1 MVLFDMNQK
10 LNNVK
15 ENIITFDVFDTLVIR
30 NVVRPID
37 VFDMVGGKHFRYTR
51 IIAELVARKISKNE
65 DVTLDEIYHFL
76 PKKFKEKEIAIEKDI
91 CKPNPPI
98 YEIYKNFKVQGKK
111 IYAISDMY
119 LPKDVI
125 SEILKN
131 CGYELDG
138 IYVSSEVGLTK
149 STGNLFKYFL
159 SKENLLPND
168 VLHIGDNK
176 HADDE
181 GSSIAGIRSVII
193 SKDKNMLTYL
203 NKTSD
208 IALKGFV
215 NHGINKIIDREEQ
228 IGYEVLGPIIVAF
241 CQWIHNRYLEF
252 EFNKLFFLS
261 RDMHIVFDIY
271 KKIYAN
277 DNIEYMYV
285 SRKSLHSALNNDDG
299 LRNYLKS
306 IDFKGNIAV
315 IDTGWRCAA
324 QPILEYYARKNV
336 DTTNVGGLYFGVKTG
351 YRYINRCSKSSA
363 CFYSSKLD
371 MIKSQTYSSLIE
383 SFLGY
388 NENKVIGYKADGTP
402 VFNIEKKNNECMAKI
417 QKGAIIFAENWL
429 IEKGNASISTK
440 DIIKAYKEIQDRP
453 LLSDINIIGDSEYD
467 DVETTKIVSYE
478 KTGNIKKWLNN
489 LRFSAWK
496 GAYFKKSF
504 KCYTPFYYGYLVLDS
519 IYLSY
524 LDKKVFYGKNTEDLL
539 LYYK

>member
-1 MVLFDMNQK
+1 MSEKV
-10 LNNVK
+10 
-15 ENIITFDVFDTLVIR
+15 ITFDVFDTLVIR
-30 NVVRPID
+30 DTVNPTD
-37 VFDMVGGKHFRYTR
+37 VFEMVGGKVFKLLR
-51 IIAELVARKISKNE
+51 IIAEIISRKLSKKE
-65 DVTLDEIYHFL
+65 DITYDQIYRFL
-76 PKKFKEKEIAIEKDI
+76 PKKFKQKELDTELLV
-91 CKPNPPI
+91 CKANP
-98 YEIYKNFKVQGKK
+98 EIKK
-111 IYAISDMY
+111 IYDSAKKDGKCVYAISDMY
-119 LPKDVI
+119 LPKSFI
-125 SEILKN
+125 EKILTKCN
-131 CGYELDG
+131 YEFDN

-159 SKENLLPND
+159 IKENLLPND

-176 HADDE
+176 KADGE
-181 GSSIAGIRSVII
+181 GALIAEIQSVII
-193 SKDKNMLTYL
+193 GKDKNMLTYL

-241 CQWIHNRYLEF
+241 CQWIHGRYLEF
-252 EFNKLFFLS
+252 EFDKLFFLS

-271 KKIYAN
+271 KKFYAN

-336 DTTNVGGLYFGVKTG
+336 DTTNVGGLYLGVKTG

-417 QKGAIIFAENWL
+417 QKGAISFAENWL
-429 IEKGNASISTK
+429 NEKGNTSISTK

-453 LLSDINIIGDSEYD
+453 LVSDINIIGDSEYD
-467 DVETTKIVSYE
+467 DIETTKIVSFE
-478 KTGNIKKWLNN
+478 KTRNIKKWLNN

-504 KCYTPFYYGYLVLDS
+504 KWYTPFYYGYLLLDS

-524 LDKKVFYGKNTEDLL
+524 LDKKSFYGKNIEDLL
-539 LYYK
+539 WYYK